1 MSSVSVSVGLRLP
14 VYLHDKL
21 VAYAT
26 QVQAS
31 KSEIIVAA
39 LANYLD
45 NAEDVPI
52 SIKMADLEKRIVAL
66 ETKVAR

>member
-1 MSSVSVSVGLRLP
+1 MSNVSVSVGLRLP

-26 QVQAS
+26 QVHAS
-31 KSEIIVAA
+31 KSEVIVAA

-45 NAEDVPI
+45 NAENVPL
-52 SIKMADLEKRIVAL
+52 SVKMADLERRIVAL
-66 ETKVAR
+66 ETKVAG